1 MGKILEIFFPC
12 ENSILIF
19 WKKINN
25 FLISQSWKKKNPGP
39 FTQKKK
45 KKNPQIALI
54 QVNHTIKPINQLI
67 TRIIN

>member
-1 MGKILEIFFPC
+1 M
-12 ENSILIF
+12 
-19 WKKINN
+19 
-25 FLISQSWKKKNPGP
+25 ISQSWKKKNPGP